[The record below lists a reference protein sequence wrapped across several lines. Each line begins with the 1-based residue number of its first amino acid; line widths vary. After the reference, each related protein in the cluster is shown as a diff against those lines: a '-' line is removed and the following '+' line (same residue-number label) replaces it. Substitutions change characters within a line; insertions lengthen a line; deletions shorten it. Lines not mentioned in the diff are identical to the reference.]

1 MLLWDCLFLSQTIS
15 FFMGFLQNALLPTS
29 PLKFSVLLHPH
40 VLQIYLVVN
49 LWMYGG
55 KLGLLTWWLWLS
67 FEHTIDIWCLC
78 FFFFF
83 KSWTWYNYFEELT
96 CWTEFDLYDFFSCCL
111 EITFILYLCS
121 GYLSIK
127 QVSYVSSFFFKK
139 KIIMDVVQLLWKV
152 SMLNWNSICMI
163 SYHVVLQLRLYYS
176 HSWFYV
182 LCIILFTTFLSGTMP
197 IYCLNV
203 LHPLIQWH
211 TFKFVMACLGKSF
224 SLF

>member
-1 MLLWDCLFLSQTIS
+1 MLLWDCLFLSQTIF

-67 FEHTIDIWCLC
+67 FEHKIDIWCLC

-127 QVSYVSSFFFKK
+127 QVSYVSSFFFFFKLSWMWSNYYEK
-139 KIIMDVVQLLWKV
+139 LACWTGIQFVWFLIMLSCNYVYIIHIHDFMYCVLFFSQLFCQVPCPYTVWT
-152 SMLNWNSICMI
+152 SC
-163 SYHVVLQLRLYYS
+163 
-176 HSWFYV
+176 
-182 LCIILFTTFLSGTMP
+182 TP
-197 IYCLNV
+197 
-203 LHPLIQWH
+203 
-211 TFKFVMACLGKSF
+211 
-224 SLF
+224 